1 MTQKKRVP
9 FIAFAILLFSILAMP
24 AVAAAAPAGPAQKT
38 VDDALAKRIDAVM
51 AEIYKPGEPGAAIIV
66 RKDGR
71 TIFRKGYG
79 MADMELGVPV
89 EPDMVFRLGSITKQF
104 TAVSVLI
111 LAEQG
116 KLSLQDEITKFLP
129 DLPTQGRTITIE
141 HLLTHTSGLKSY
153 TNLSEWLPLWRKDM
167 SVREIIDL
175 TKDKPMEFA
184 PGERWNYNNTGYVL
198 LGAVIEK
205 VSGLTYEDYVNKMIF
220 GPLGM
225 KHSYYGNTE
234 RIIPRRIPGYQM
246 GKDGFV
252 NAPYLSMTQ
261 PYAASALLSSVDDLG
276 VWNEAVFSGK
286 LVKKEWLDK
295 AFTPYPL
302 KNGEST
308 GYGYG
313 WFIANYQGHR
323 IIEHGGGIHG
333 FSTYEMT
340 LPEDRIFLAILTN
353 SAVGGRDPEPRAFK
367 IATLLLGKPE
377 PERKAITLPEMD
389 IEALVGVYENADGQ
403 ARYIT
408 RERIRVFLQ
417 RAGDAKYEIMAASPD
432 EFFFLDRPTRIRVV
446 KNAAGEVSGLR
457 LEARIGPAETWTK
470 TAKPLPAPK
479 KEIAVD
485 TKIYDLY
492 VGEYELAP
500 GSMLVIT
507 KEGDKLMGQAY
518 GEEKVELFP
527 ESETRYFLKVA
538 DAQVE
543 FVKDGAGKVTG
554 LVFQQ
559 AGQKMNAPK
568 IR

>member
-1 MTQKKRVP
+1 MIQNKRHK
-9 FIAFAILLFSILAMP
+9 FITFAVLLFSILAMP
-24 AVAAAAPAGPAQKT
+24 AATAPAGPAQKT
-38 VDDALAKRIDAVM
+38 VDDDLVKRIDAVM

-66 RKDGR
+66 RKDGK

-79 MADMELGVPV
+79 IADMELGVPV
-89 EPDMVFRLGSITKQF
+89 EPDMIFRLGSITKQF
-104 TAVSVLI
+104 TAVSILM

-129 DLPTQGRTITIE
+129 GLPTQGRTITIE

-167 SVREIIDL
+167 TVREIIDL

-205 VSGLTYEDYVNKMIF
+205 VSGLTYEDYVNKNIF

-225 KHSYYGNTE
+225 KHSYYGNSE

-246 GKDGFV
+246 GKAGFI

-261 PYAASALLSSVDDLG
+261 PYAAGSLLSSVDDLA
-276 VWNEAVFSGK
+276 VWNDAIFSGQ

-323 IIEHGGGIHG
+323 LIEHGGGING

-340 LPEDRIFLAILTN
+340 LPEDHIFLAILTN
-353 SAVGGRDPEPRAFK
+353 SAVGSRGPEPRAFK

-377 PERKAITLPEMD
+377 PERKAIALPETD
-389 IEALVGVYENADGQ
+389 IEALIGVYENADGE
-403 ARYIT
+403 ARTIT
-408 RERIRVFLQ
+408 REGSKVFSQ
-417 RAGDAKYEIMAASPD
+417 RAGDSKYEIMAASPD
-432 EFFFLDRPTRIRVV
+432 EFFFLDRPTRIRVM
-446 KNAAGEVSGLR
+446 KNAASEVKGLR
-457 LEARIGPAETWTK
+457 LEARIGPAEFWTK

-479 KEIAVD
+479 KEVAVD

-500 GSMLVIT
+500 GIMLVIT

-527 ESETRYFLKVA
+527 ESETKYFLKAA

-543 FVKDGAGKVTG
+543 FVRDEAGKVTG
-554 LVFQQ
+554 LILQQ

>member
-9 FIAFAILLFSILAMP
+9 FIAFAILLFSILAM
-24 AVAAAAPAGPAQKT
+24 VAAAAPAGPAQKT

-417 RAGDAKYEIMAASPD
+417 RAGDAKYEIRAASPD